1 MVNRFGHGYVQR
13 PFLYRNHEFYNR
25 TYYYRG
31 RPYALPAVSDDY
43 AGSVLCLS
51 HTAEPDT
58 SAFDAPEIVH
68 RMKKHHHAGLIVRS
82 HRPQRVA
89 ELLEDYSS
97 RFAEMF
103 LATMPAPER
112 PTA

>member
-1 MVNRFGHGYVQR
+1 MR
-13 PFLYRNHEFYNR
+13 EE
-25 TYYYRG
+25 
-31 RPYALPAVSDDY
+31 Y

-58 SAFDAPEIVH
+58 SAFDAPEIVQ

-82 HRPQRVA
+82 QEPRRVA
-89 ELLEDYSS
+89 ELLEEYSTQ
-97 RFAEMF
+97 FAQMF
-103 LATMPAPER
+103 LATMPAPEK